1 MKKDF
6 TPEATAAILGNIDV
20 ETGSKFLPT
29 TREVKE
35 GGWGP
40 GVGLFQFSYP
50 AMKKAYKEFLN
61 KTDREDSPEAQIT
74 FVREAMKSNKYYEIG
89 QEARDDLKA
98 IFDTN
103 DVVEI
108 TKGFSEVFLK
118 PGTPHMERR
127 IASALEFYNKMV

>member
-1 MKKDF
+1 
-6 TPEATAAILGNIDV
+6 
-20 ETGSKFLPT
+20 
-29 TREVKE
+29 
-35 GGWGP
+35 
-40 GVGLFQFSYP
+40 
-50 AMKKAYKEFLN
+50 MKKAYKEFLN

-89 QEARDDLKA
+89 QEARDELKA

-118 PGTPHMERR
+118 PWYTSYGKTNSICFRV
-127 IASALEFYNKMV
+127 LQ